1 MIIGID
7 PGQKGALVCLTE
19 QREVIHC
26 WRGDELRVKG
36 DTEMNDRLALDALET
51 CVKTNGGVEL
61 VVLERQWARPGQGV
75 KSQSQIVGE
84 YRAWR
89 ALCVSLG
96 ISLITPTPRQ

>member
-61 VVLERQWARPGQGV
+61 VVLEYYHP
-75 KSQSQIVGE
+75 
-84 YRAWR
+84 
-89 ALCVSLG
+89 LCFHKLRLIRTLYPTQFATVSG
-96 ISLITPTPRQ
+96 